1 LVQRFTLGGVKYLI
15 NIESRV
21 ANVTVGKVKEVLLD
35 TGGRHGNI
43 QSS

>member
-1 LVQRFTLGGVKYLI
+1 LVHRFTLEGVKCLI

-21 ANVTVGKVKEVLLD
+21 VNVTKGKVKEVLLD